1 MPAPYSNSN
10 LWMPPKSSSQHRPE
24 MAGDLDTEFLV
35 IGGGIT
41 GCSAALRAAELGESV
56 VLLEARTIGHGGSGR
71 NVGLVNAGLWL
82 DPESIEQ
89 RLGKESGGKLNKLL
103 LTAPAAVFSLIE
115 KHDISCDLSRNG
127 TLQCADSN
135 RAYRALRERAAQV
148 NRIGGQVEIIG
159 PDEVAANT
167 GTHRYSGGLMDPRA
181 GTIQPAQYC
190 AGLADAASRLG
201 ATIFEGSCV
210 NRVYRDGTRWIA
222 KTPSATITAKKLL
235 LATNAYAANIQDISM
250 AEFTAV
256 QYFQCATEPLEEG
269 LPERILPTGLG
280 CWDTALVMSSFRKD
294 ASGRLLIGSI
304 GRLTDATKNI
314 HERWAARKLR
324 FLFPDLN
331 GVKFDHSWDGR
342 IAMTNDHLPKI
353 VRLGP
358 DAYSVFG
365 FSGRGIGPGTVFG
378 QLAADSLLQRE
389 EDILPLV
396 PIDRYTNFASRT
408 KSCFIELGAAALHLI
423 QGRL

>member
-1 MPAPYSNSN
+1 
-10 LWMPPKSSSQHRPE
+10 
-24 MAGDLDTEFLV
+24 MAGDVDTEFLV
-35 IGGGIT
+35 IGGGFT

-56 VLLEARTIGHGGSGR
+56 VLVEARTIGYGGSGR

-82 DPESIEQ
+82 APSAIER
-89 RLGKESGGKLNKLL
+89 RLGKGPGGRLNEKL
-103 LTAPAAVFSLIE
+103 LTAPDVVFSLINR
-115 KHDISCDLSRNG
+115 HDISCDLSRNG

-148 NRIGGQVEIIG
+148 NSIGGQVEMIG
-159 PDEVAANT
+159 PDEVADNT
-167 GTHRYSGGLMDPRA
+167 GSNRFSGGLLDPRA

-190 AGLADAASRLG
+190 RGLADTASRFG
-201 ATIFEGSCV
+201 AIVFEETCV
-210 NRVYRDGTRWIA
+210 NRVYRDGSRWIA
-222 KTPSATITAKKLL
+222 ETPSATVTAKKLL
-235 LATNAYAANIQDISM
+235 LATNAYAANVQGISI

-256 QYFQCATEPLEEG
+256 HYFQFATEPLDEG
-269 LPERILPTGLG
+269 RLERILPTGLG

-294 ASGRLLIGSI
+294 ASGRLLIGSV
-304 GRLTDATKNI
+304 GRLTDSTMKI
-314 HERWAARKLR
+314 HERWAQRKLR
-324 FLFPDLN
+324 FLFPGLN
-331 GVKFDHSWDGR
+331 EMKFDHSWDGR

-358 DAYSVFG
+358 AAYSVFG

-378 QLAADSLLQRE
+378 QLAADSLLQCE

-396 PIDRYTNFASRT
+396 PIDRHTNFASRT
-408 KSCFIELGAAALHLI
+408 KSYFIELGAAALHLI